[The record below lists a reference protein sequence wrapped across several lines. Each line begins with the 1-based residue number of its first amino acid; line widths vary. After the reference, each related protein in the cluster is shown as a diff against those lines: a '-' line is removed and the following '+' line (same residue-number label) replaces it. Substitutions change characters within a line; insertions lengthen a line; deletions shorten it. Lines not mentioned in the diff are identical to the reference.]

1 MTNNSVTQNDTTATP
16 PAGTASPYAAAAAT
30 IQQALDTIAAA
41 IPATPLRQQDSVK
54 FVLQRQSVKPELM
67 DKAAIA
73 AATSQVLQGLI
84 DVPETRDT
92 LDFSNTFLP
101 LFEQMDRIAQ
111 GLKFAIDARHAKSGI
126 AALNVYSAAKRISQ
140 QGYGGADLAVH
151 VANMKPLVKRGQGKK
166 KVTTVPPAA
175 TTTPT
180 APSAPSTPSAP
191 TGHSVPSESAPAK
204 S

>member
-16 PAGTASPYAAAAAT
+16 PAGTTSPYAAAAAT

-54 FVLQRQSVKPELM
+54 FIRQRQSVKPALM
-67 DKAAIA
+67 DKAANA
-73 AATSQVLQGLI
+73 AEASQLLQSLI
-84 DVPETRDT
+84 DVTETRDT
-92 LDFSNTFLP
+92 LDFSDTFLP

-111 GLKFAIDARHAKSGI
+111 NLKLAIDARHAKSGT

-140 QGYGGADLAVH
+140 QGYGGAELAVH
-151 VANMKPLVKRGQGKK
+151 VANMKPLVKRGTGKK
-166 KVTTVPPAA
+166 KVTKA
-175 TTTPT
+175 TTPA

-191 TGHSVPSESAPAK
+191 SAHSEPSESAPAK
-204 S
+204 Q

>member
-16 PAGTASPYAAAAAT
+16 PAGTTSQYAAAAAT
-30 IQQALDTIAAA
+30 IQQALNTIAAA

-54 FVLQRQSVKPELM
+54 FIRQRQSVKPELM

-73 AATSQVLQGLI
+73 AATSQVLQGLL

-92 LDFSNTFLP
+92 LDFNATFLP

-111 GLKFAIDARHAKSGI
+111 GLKLAIDARRAKSGI

-151 VANMKPLVKRGQGKK
+151 VANMKPLVKRGTGKK
-166 KVTTVPPAA
+166 KVTPVTPPA
-175 TTTPT
+175 TTTTPV
-180 APSAPSTPSAP
+180 ASSAPSE
-191 TGHSVPSESAPAK
+191 HSVPSESAPAK
-204 S
+204 LS